1 VIAMPK
7 EVSRRLFC
15 KQCAAAIAAPLVVPP
30 LANAAH
36 SRATSKAV
44 EARYYERLPDKKVRC
59 TLCPRRCVV
68 EPSKRGFCEVRE
80 NCGGAYY
87 TLVYARPC
95 TANVDPIEK
104 KPFFHFLPG
113 TQAFSL
119 ATVGCN
125 VDCMFCQN
133 WQISQIRPEEAQ
145 SFDLPPEAVA
155 RLARQYGCASIAY
168 TYTEPIVFSEY
179 VHDCASVARA
189 QGVRSVMVSNGF
201 INQEPLLDLC
211 QVLDAVKV
219 DLKAFRQQFYTE
231 IVQGLLRPVMETL
244 VTLKKQKMWTE
255 IVYLVIPTKND
266 DEGEIREM
274 CQWVVSDL
282 GRETPVHFTR
292 FHPEYRLRNLP
303 PTPVSTLRKA
313 REIGLKQGLHFVYV
327 GNVPG
332 EEGENTFCPHCG
344 KVVIRRIGYTIRENN
359 LKGDRCGSCG
369 GLIAGVW
376 S

>member
-1 VIAMPK
+1 MTNK
-7 EVSRRLFC
+7 VSRRSFC
-15 KQCAAAIAAPLVVPP
+15 KQCAAAVAVPLVLPP
-30 LANAAH
+30 LVRGAS
-36 SRATSKAV
+36 SRVTRKGV
-44 EARYYERLPDKKVRC
+44 EARFYERLPNNKVRC
-59 TLCPRRCVV
+59 TLCPRGCVV

-80 NCGGAYY
+80 NRAGVYY
-87 TLVYARPC
+87 TLVHSRPC
-95 TANVDPIEK
+95 TANIDPIEK

-133 WQISQIRPEEAQ
+133 WQIAQIRPEEAQ
-145 SFDLPPEAVA
+145 SFDLPPEAAV

-179 VHDCASVARA
+179 VLDCASAGRA

-201 INQEPLLDLC
+201 INQEPLLALC
-211 QVLDAVKV
+211 SVLDAVKV

-244 VTLKKQKMWTE
+244 VTLKRQKMWTE

-274 CQWVVSDL
+274 CQWVATEL
-282 GRETPVHFTR
+282 GKETPVHFTR
-292 FHPEYRLRNLP
+292 FHPDYRLRNLP
-303 PTPVSTLRKA
+303 PTPVGTLRKA
-313 REIGLKQGLHFVYV
+313 REIGLKQGLFYVYV

-344 KVVIRRIGYTIRENN
+344 KVVIRRVGYSIRENN

>member
-1 VIAMPK
+1 MMNQAMN
-7 EVSRRLFC
+7 RRSFC
-15 KQCAAAIAAPLVVPP
+15 KQCAMTMAAPFVVP
-30 LANAAH
+30 LLGKAADYRLPAR
-36 SRATSKAV
+36 SV
-44 EARYYERLPDKKVRC
+44 EARYYERLPNKKVRC
-59 TLCPRRCVV
+59 NLCPRRCVV
-68 EPSKRGFCEVRE
+68 EPAKRGFCEVRE
-80 NCGGAYY
+80 NRGGTYY
-87 TLVYARPC
+87 TLVHSRPC

-113 TQAFSL
+113 TSAFSL

-133 WQISQIRPEEAQ
+133 WQISQIRPEEAP
-145 SFDLPPEAVA
+145 SYDMPPEEVV
-155 RLARQYGCASIAY
+155 RLAQRYDCASIAY

-179 VHDCASVARA
+179 VFDCAAIGREKE
-189 QGVRSVMVSNGF
+189 VRSVMVSNGF

-211 QVLDAVKV
+211 KVLDAVKI
-219 DLKAFRQQFYTE
+219 DLKAFRQEFYTE
-231 IVQGLLRPVMETL
+231 IVQGLLRPVMDTL
-244 VTLKKQKMWTE
+244 LTLKKQGMWTE

-274 CQWVVSDL
+274 CQWVASDL
-282 GRETPVHFTR
+282 GKDTPVHFTR

-313 REIGLKQGLHFVYV
+313 REIGLKQGLHYVYV

-344 KVVIRRIGYTIRENN
+344 KVVIRRVGYTIRENN

-369 GLIAGVW
+369 GQIAGVW
-376 S
+376 R